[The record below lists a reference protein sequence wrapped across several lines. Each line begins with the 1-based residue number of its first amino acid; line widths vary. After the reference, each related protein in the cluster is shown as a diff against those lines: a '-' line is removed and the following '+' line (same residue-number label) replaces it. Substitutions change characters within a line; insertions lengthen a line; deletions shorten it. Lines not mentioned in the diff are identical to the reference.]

1 MDALTRF
8 GLEKSRFTYLVMAVV
23 IALGAMS
30 YLTLPKRE
38 NPVVT
43 IRTAAIQA
51 NFPGMAPE
59 RFENLVAV
67 PIERKIREI
76 GAVEDIETVI
86 TAGQGLFKAHL
97 YDTVDGPGIAEAWE
111 ELRNKMDDVV
121 REIPSGV
128 QGPFVNTDFG
138 DVAVATVAVTGDG
151 FTLAQIED
159 IAEGLQR
166 RLYQLDGITEVSLS
180 GQQDERIW
188 LELDNRKLASV
199 GVQLNQVLDDLSAQ
213 NVILPAGEI
222 DADGASIVLEAN
234 GDLKSVDEIRNVLTK
249 VSGLSG
255 YVRLADLLT
264 VRRGYVDPAE
274 EPIFY
279 NGQPAIM
286 LSIEM
291 APSADIQ
298 RLGRVLK
305 DRIQALEQQEPIGV
319 SFNIA
324 TFQETAVTDAVN
336 GALSNV
342 GQTFVVV
349 FLVMLAFLGLRSA
362 VAIAFIVPF
371 TVMFALGVMSGIGV
385 SIEQVSI
392 AAVIISLGLLVDN
405 GLVVVEDIE
414 TRVNNGVPAE
424 LAAKQAGAQ
433 YMVPLAVASITTVS
447 AFLPML
453 LIPGTEGE
461 FAFSLG
467 AVVSIMLLGS
477 WLTALYVL
485 PFLAVR
491 LLKPKPSGGA
501 DAAPGAAKPA
511 YVSAYGALTRRL
523 LPYGLPIMLASFAL
537 VAFSATQFS
546 RLKPEMFP
554 LSERAEVLIYME
566 MPKGTAISETRRQ
579 ALLVDD
585 WLGDAD
591 ANPDVLGRT
600 IFVGG
605 GGPRFYL
612 SLDPADQD
620 PTTAFFVVVTSG
632 HDAAIDLARR
642 ARQVF
647 TERFPAARYRVTRLS
662 MGGSE
667 SGIVDVEIF
676 GPDAETL
683 LSAAGTVEAGFDRAP
698 SLVKNESNWGN
709 KELKVIVDI
718 AQDRAREFGVTS
730 QEISDVMNAYF
741 SGTTYST
748 FRDGDEQIPIVLRAE
763 APFRDSLEDF
773 INLSVAANGRLISID
788 QVASFVPRLEYSEI
802 RRENQ
807 RRKVTISAKSAEM
820 SAAELA
826 AFIQPVLDDLA
837 LGPDYEVKIGGELEN
852 SVDVYSKIGANLPLA
867 IVVMAL
873 ALVFQFN
880 SLRRSL
886 ITVMTIPI
894 ILIGAPFAMIIAGHP
909 MAFFAVLGLMSLMGI
924 IINNA
929 IVLINQIDIEAETK
943 PLDEAVVAAAEAR
956 LRPIVLTTLTTIFG
970 LIPMALEGGVLFEPM
985 ATIMIGGLAVAT
997 PFTLIFVPSV
1007 SRLFLRGFLRPR
1019 SAA

>member
-30 YLTLPKRE
+30 YFSLPKRE

-59 RFENLVAV
+59 RFESLVAV

-121 REIPSGV
+121 RDIPSGV

-151 FTLAQIED
+151 FTLAEIED
-159 IAEGLQR
+159 IAERLQR
-166 RLYQLDGITEVSLS
+166 QLYQLDGITEVSLS

-222 DADGASIVLEAN
+222 DAGGASIVLEAN
-234 GDLKSVDEIRNVLTK
+234 GDLKSVEEIRNVLTK

-279 NGQPAIM
+279 NGRPAIM
-286 LSIEM
+286 LSVEM
-291 APSADIQ
+291 TPTADIQ

-305 DRIQALEQQEPIGV
+305 ERIEALEQQEPIGV

-414 TRVNNGVPAE
+414 TRVNKGVPAE

-433 YMVPLAVASITTVS
+433 YMAPLAVASITTVS

-491 LLKPKPSGGA
+491 LLKPKRGAEAGGDDSGGA
-501 DAAPGAAKPA
+501 KPG
-511 YVSAYGALTRRL
+511 YIRAYGALTRRL
-523 LPYGLPIMLASFAL
+523 LPYGLPIMVASFAL
-537 VAFSATQFS
+537 VALSASQFS

-566 MPKGTAISETRRQ
+566 MPKGTAISETERQ

-585 WLGDAD
+585 WLSDQG

-612 SLDPADQD
+612 SLDPADPD

-683 LSAAGTVEAGFDRAP
+683 LSAAGKVEAGFDRAP

-826 AFIQPVLDDLA
+826 AFIQPVLDGLA

-943 PLDEAVVAAAEAR
+943 PLDDAIVAAAEAR
-956 LRPIVLTTLTTIFG
+956 LRPIALTTLTTIFG
-970 LIPMALEGGVLFEPM
+970 LTPMALEGGVLFEPM

-1007 SRLFLRGFLRPR
+1007 SRLFLRRR
-1019 SAA
+1019 SSA